1 MQRLLKRV
9 GGLQKENSKLRSTLN
24 KEREQFQQKQTS
36 LKQVCKEREK
46 KLQSQIDE
54 LLSAPKKQP
63 LESLKEPSKEPLEE
77 IPKEPSSEISSEPPK
92 ETTPQPKPQRFA
104 WIGPFK
110 APPKQEDDFDLESIL
125 GSSISSLAKPSK
137 K

>member
-1 MQRLLKRV
+1 MQRLLTRV

-36 LKQVCKEREK
+36 LKQVYKEREK

-54 LLSAPKKQP
+54 LLSAPKKQT
-63 LESLKEPSKEPLEE
+63 LEPLKEPLKEPLEE
-77 IPKEPSSEISSEPPK
+77 IPKEPSSEPPK
-92 ETTPQPKPQRFA
+92 EAAPQPKPQRFA

>member
-36 LKQVCKEREK
+36 LKQVYKEREK

-63 LESLKEPSKEPLEE
+63 LESSKEPSKEPSSE
-77 IPKEPSSEISSEPPK
+77 ISSEISSEPPK